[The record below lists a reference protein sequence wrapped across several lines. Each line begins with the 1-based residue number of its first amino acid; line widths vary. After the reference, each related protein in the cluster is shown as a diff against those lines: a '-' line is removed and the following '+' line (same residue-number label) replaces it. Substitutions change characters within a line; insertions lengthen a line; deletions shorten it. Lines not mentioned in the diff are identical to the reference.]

1 MVSNKLH
8 PSVEQFREF
17 VNKHPK
23 LKKELRSNRES
34 LQHYYEKWL
43 LLGEDDPFF
52 DDYRSDDHHDQSQE
66 KKSTDKKEWMNQFVQ
81 MVDQVNWENING
93 HIHHLNGALG
103 NLETLV
109 KQFQEM
115 KNSPKGPGNNNFP
128 FLKD

>member
-1 MVSNKLH
+1 MDRNKLH

-17 VNKHPK
+17 VNTHPK
-23 LKKELRSNRES
+23 LKSELRNDRKK
-34 LQHYYEKWL
+34 LQEYYEKWL

-52 DDYRSDDHHDQSQE
+52 DEYRSTHDSGE
-66 KKSTDKKEWMNQFVQ
+66 TKNKSTDKKEWMNQFVQ
-81 MVDQVNWENING
+81 MVDQVNWDNING

-103 NLETLV
+103 NLQTLV

-115 KNSPKGPGNNNFP
+115 KTSSKGHHSNQFP